1 MKGRVWGGEF
11 DASWTKSGRETG
23 AQGFIF
29 TQGKCVTGFTVTGEG
44 IKFMQEKYIKIKL
57 N

>member
-29 TQGKCVTGFTVTGEG
+29 TQGEMRHRVYCHRGGRDQ
-44 IKFMQEKYIKIKL
+44 IPARKIYK